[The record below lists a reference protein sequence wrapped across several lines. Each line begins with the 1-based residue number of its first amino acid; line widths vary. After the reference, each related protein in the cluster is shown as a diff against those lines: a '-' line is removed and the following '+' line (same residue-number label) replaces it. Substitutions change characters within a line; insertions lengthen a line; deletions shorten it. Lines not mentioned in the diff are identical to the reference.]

1 MSYRLEADESFP
13 EGVKRIVREQLD
25 RAVEQ
30 LMEAED
36 RDEAVH
42 EARKHFKKIR
52 AVLRLVRDEIG
63 EDVYKPEN
71 VCYRD
76 AGRKLAPVR
85 DSFVKVETL
94 EAVTARFAETLAS
107 GAFEAPREALVRRH
121 AETKRRILE
130 EEHAADEVVATL
142 SEARERI
149 ADWPIEHDGISA
161 FRGGL
166 RRVYKRG
173 RNRLADARDAPG
185 VEVFH
190 EWRKRV
196 KYLWYHTRILRPIWS
211 DPLGELADEIHD
223 LADYLGDYHDLAV
236 LRETVVEDSDVGG
249 DGKMAQHLIG
259 LIDRRRA
266 ELQAAA
272 WPVGGRIYVETPD
285 AFVARFGA
293 YWEIWLTEDT
303 RQEGCLEPR

>member
-1 MSYRLEADESFP
+1 MGYRLEAEELFP
-13 EGVKRIVREQLD
+13 QGVRRIAREQLD

-30 LMEAED
+30 LTEAED

-76 AGRKLAPVR
+76 AGRRLAPVR
-85 DSFVKVETL
+85 DSFVMVETL
-94 EAVTARFAETLAS
+94 DGVRARFAETLAPD
-107 GAFEAPREALVRRH
+107 AFETLREALVERH
-121 AETKRRILE
+121 ADAKRRILE
-130 EEHAADEVVATL
+130 EEGAADQVVATL
-142 SEARERI
+142 REARGRI
-149 ADWPIEHDGISA
+149 SDWPIEHDGVLA

-173 RNRLADARDAPG
+173 RNRLADARDEPG
-185 VEVFH
+185 VAVLH

-196 KYLWYHTRILRPIWS
+196 KYLWYHTRILQPIWS
-211 DPLGELADEIHD
+211 DPLGELADELHD
-223 LADYLGDYHDLAV
+223 LASYLGDDHDLAV
-236 LRETVVEDSDVGG
+236 LRATVAEEPELCEDDQAV
-249 DGKMAQHLIG
+249 QHLAG

-266 ELQAAA
+266 ELQVAA
-272 WPVGGRIYVETPD
+272 WPVGERIYVETPD
-285 AFVARFGA
+285 AFVARIRA
-293 YWEIWLTEDT
+293 YWGIWRREEARRNDQALG
-303 RQEGCLEPR
+303 Q